1 MTHPPDNALV
11 RATPVPPLTQR
22 QEALELQEATLN
34 DFLPPVRPWVQASGW
49 LLVGGLVAAVAAM
62 AVWPYRVVVRGSGL
76 VRPAGETSVV
86 NAPLGGV
93 VRSLAVQPNQSVR
106 RGQLLAVLDPSNL
119 QGRQQALGEGAQGL
133 ADQRQAL
140 DLQGESAV
148 AAAEQEVAKAQAA
161 LRLAATEASRYQ
173 QLVASGA
180 GSVQQMEEKQAAYSV
195 SQANLAQARR
205 AVAEQRS
212 RNAVE
217 QAQLNRQL
225 SSNQADLR
233 QVGRELAGT
242 EVRAP
247 VDGVVLSLALRNP
260 RQVVAQGQ
268 ELARIAPRG
277 GGLVGRVLVPGQEIS
292 SLRPGQRADL
302 KVASC
307 PYPDYGTLPARVQ
320 AVAPD
325 ATGTAGANGA
335 RAFEVTLQ
343 FDRSMLQAGGRRCGL
358 QQGMELEAAI
368 TTRQETVLAFVLRKA
383 RLWVGR

>member
-1 MTHPPDNALV
+1 MTHPPDNSLV
-11 RATPVPPLTQR
+11 RATPVPPLAQR

-34 DFLPPVRPWVQASGW
+34 DFLPPVRPWVKASGW
-49 LLVGGLVAAVAAM
+49 VLVGGLVAAVAAM

-76 VRPAGETSVV
+76 VRPARETSVV

-93 VRSLAVQPNQSVR
+93 VRSLAVHQNQSVR

-119 QGRQQALGEGAQGL
+119 QGRQQALDEGAQGFD
-133 ADQRQAL
+133 DQRQAL
-140 DLQGESAV
+140 VLQGESAV
-148 AAAEQEVAKAQAA
+148 ATAEQEVAKAQAA

-212 RNAVE
+212 RNGVE

-233 QVGRELAGT
+233 QVGRDLAGT

-268 ELARIAPRG
+268 ELARIAPSG

-302 KVASC
+302 KVAGC

-325 ATGTAGANGA
+325 ATGAAGPNGA

-343 FDRSMLQAGGRRCGL
+343 FDRSELQAGGRSCVL

-368 TTRQETVLAFVLRKA
+368 TTQQETVLAFVLRKA

>member
-1 MTHPPDNALV
+1 MTTPPDGQLV
-11 RATPVPPLTQR
+11 PVTPVPPLAQR

-34 DFLPPVRPWVQASGW
+34 DFLPPVRPWVKASGW
-49 LLVGGLVAAVAAM
+49 VLVGGLVAAVAAM
-62 AVWPYRVVVRGSGL
+62 AVWPYRVVVRGRGL

-93 VRSLAVQPNQSVR
+93 VRSLAVRQNQSVR

-119 QGRQQALGEGAQGL
+119 QGRQQALGEGGQGL
-133 ADQRQAL
+133 AEQRQAL
-140 DLQGESAV
+140 VLQGEAAV
-148 AAAEQEVAKAQAA
+148 ATAEQEVAKAQAA

-212 RNAVE
+212 RNGVE

-233 QVGRELAGT
+233 QVGRDLAGT

-268 ELARIAPRG
+268 ELARISPSG

-302 KVASC
+302 KVAGC

-325 ATGTAGANGA
+325 ATGAAGPNGA

-343 FDRSMLQAGGRRCGL
+343 FDRSVLQAGGRSCGL

-368 TTRQETVLAFVLRKA
+368 TTQQETVLAFVLRKA

>member
-1 MTHPPDNALV
+1 VH
-11 RATPVPPLTQR
+11 RAEGR
-22 QEALELQEATLN
+22 EA
-34 DFLPPVRPWVQASGW
+34 G
-49 LLVGGLVAAVAAM
+49 
-62 AVWPYRVVVRGSGL
+62 
-76 VRPAGETSVV
+76 
-86 NAPLGGV
+86 
-93 VRSLAVQPNQSVR
+93 
-106 RGQLLAVLDPSNL
+106 LAVLDPSNL

-133 ADQRQAL
+133 DDQRQAL
-140 DLQGESAV
+140 VLQGESAV
-148 AAAEQEVAKAQAA
+148 ATAEQEVAKAQAA

-217 QAQLNRQL
+217 QAQLNRQF

-233 QVGRELAGT
+233 QVGRDLAGT

-268 ELARIAPRG
+268 ELARIAPSG
-277 GGLVGRVLVPGQEIS
+277 GGLVGRVLVPSQEIS

-302 KVASC
+302 KVAGC

-325 ATGTAGANGA
+325 ATAAAGANGA
-335 RAFEVTLQ
+335 RSFEVTLQ
-343 FDRSMLQAGGRRCGL
+343 PESTVLQAGGRSCAL

-368 TTRQETVLAFVLRKA
+368 TTQQETVLAFVLRKA